1 MSHFTTIKTAF
12 TDAGHLE
19 KALADVAASFGLSA
33 LRKNAIVSGWR
44 GITTT
49 AELVVSTRNAGYDL
63 GFIKQEAGHYALV
76 GDWYGIKD
84 MKQDALTQA
93 LTQRY
98 AYHATVQKLVEEQG
112 FSLVEEEQH
121 ETGAIHLVLRRSV

>member
-12 TDAGHLE
+12 TDAEPLE
-19 KALADVAASFGLSA
+19 KALADVSAQFGLSNV
-33 LRKNAIVSGWR
+33 RRNSTVSGWQ
-44 GITTT
+44 GISTT
-49 AELVVSTRNAGYDL
+49 AELVISTRNAGYDL
-63 GFIKQEAGHYALV
+63 GFKQEAAHYALV

-84 MKQDALTQA
+84 INQDSLTQA
-93 LTQRY
+93 LSQRY

-112 FSLVEEEQH
+112 FSLVEEEEQ

>member
-12 TDAGHLE
+12 TEADPLE
-19 KALADVAASFGLSA
+19 KALADVAARFGLSA
-33 LRKNAIVSGWR
+33 VRKNATVSGWR
-44 GITTT
+44 GKTTT

-63 GFIKQEAGHYALV
+63 GFKQEAGHYALV

-84 MKQDALTQA
+84 INQTTLTQA

-112 FSLVEEEQH
+112 FSLVEEEQQ
-121 ETGAIHLVLRRSV
+121 ETGAIHLVLRRAF

>member
-12 TDAGHLE
+12 TDAEPLE
-19 KALADVAASFGLSA
+19 KALADVAARFGLSA
-33 LRKNAIVSGWR
+33 VRKNAIVSGWQ
-44 GITTT
+44 GITTA

-63 GFIKQEAGHYALV
+63 GFKKETGHYALV

-84 MKQDALTQA
+84 IKQDALNQA

-98 AYHATVQKLVEEQG
+98 AYHTTVQKLVEEQG

>member
-12 TDAGHLE
+12 TDAEPLE
-19 KALADVAASFGLSA
+19 KALADVGARFGLSA
-33 LRKNAIVSGWR
+33 VRKNATVSGWQ

-63 GFIKQEAGHYALV
+63 GFNKEAGHYVLV

-84 MKQDALTQA
+84 IKKDTLSQA

-98 AYHATVQKLVEEQG
+98 AYHTTVQKLVEEQG
-112 FSLVEEEQH
+112 FSLVEEEQQ

>member
-1 MSHFTTIKTAF
+1 MSHFTTIKTTF
-12 TDAGHLE
+12 TDAGPLE
-19 KALADVAASFGLSA
+19 KALADVATQFGLSTV
-33 LRKNAIVSGWR
+33 RKNAIVSGWQ

-49 AELVVSTRNAGYDL
+49 AELVVSTRNKGYDL
-63 GFIKQEAGHYALV
+63 GFKQEAGHYALV

-84 MKQDALTQA
+84 IKQDALTQA

-112 FSLVEEEQH
+112 FSLVEEDQQ